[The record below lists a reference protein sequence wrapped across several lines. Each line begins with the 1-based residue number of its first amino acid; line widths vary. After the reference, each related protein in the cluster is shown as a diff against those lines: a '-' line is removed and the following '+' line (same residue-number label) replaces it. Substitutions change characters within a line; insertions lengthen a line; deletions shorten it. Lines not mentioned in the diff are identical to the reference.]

1 MQMNTSH
8 NGHRSGEPDAEGFY
22 LGSVRIAQRALRTM
36 IEQAALQTPGVVG
49 LAPRA
54 RPSGLGRPIPWN
66 GVAVSVRDQCVSI
79 DLHLLAKRD
88 ANLARVGVQAQEAVA
103 ASVEHLLGMQVS
115 EINIYIQDI
124 V

>member
-1 MQMNTSH
+1 MNISH
-8 NGHRSGEPDAEGFY
+8 NGHRTGEPDAEGFY

-36 IEQAALQTPGVVG
+36 IEQAALHTPGVAG

-54 RPSGLGRPIPWN
+54 RPIGLGHPIPWN
-66 GVAVSVRDQCVSI
+66 GIGVAVREQCVSI
-79 DLHLLAKRD
+79 DLYLLAKRD
-88 ANLARVGVQAQEAVA
+88 ANLAQVGLQAQESVA

>member
-1 MQMNTSH
+1 MKMNISH
-8 NGHRSGEPDAEGFY
+8 NGHRSSEPDAEGFY

-36 IEQAALQTPGVVG
+36 IEQAALQTPGVAG
-49 LAPRA
+49 LAPHA

-66 GVAVSVRDQCVSI
+66 GIGVSVREHCVSI

-88 ANLARVGVQAQEAVA
+88 ANLAQVGVQAQEVVA

>member
-1 MQMNTSH
+1 MRMNTSQH
-8 NGHRSGEPDAEGFY
+8 GRRYGEPDAEGFY
-22 LGSVRIAQRALRTM
+22 LGTVRIAHRALRTM
-36 IEQAALQTPGVVG
+36 IEQAALQTPGVAG
-49 LAPRA
+49 LAQRA
-54 RPSGLGRPIPWN
+54 RPHSLGRPIPWSGI
-66 GVAVSVRDQCVSI
+66 GVAVREQCVTI

-88 ANLARVGVQAQEAVA
+88 ANLAHVGIQAQEAVA